1 MLNNSERVDG
11 AAEQTINEG
20 NSVETYL
27 QKSPSDEA
35 RFNKRKHRHNI
46 ISLQI
51 VKQYL
56 AAMDAE
62 VFHLRCPKLKSI
74 LVDLDAEIEL
84 ETARHEIKM
93 EECREIILMQGCQLE
108 HKLNEVVGR

>member
-1 MLNNSERVDG
+1 MDIYNRE
-11 AAEQTINEG
+11 
-20 NSVETYL
+20 
-27 QKSPSDEA
+27 SPTDEA
-35 RFNKRKHRHNI
+35 RGRKRKARHSI
-46 ISLQI
+46 DSLQI

-108 HKLNEVVGR
+108 HKLNEVVGSQ